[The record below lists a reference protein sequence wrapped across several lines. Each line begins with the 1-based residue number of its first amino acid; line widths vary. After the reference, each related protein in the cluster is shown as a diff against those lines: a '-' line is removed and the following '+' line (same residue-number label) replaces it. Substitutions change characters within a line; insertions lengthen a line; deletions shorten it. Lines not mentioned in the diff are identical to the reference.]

1 VSEGRS
7 EQGDEAADRAYRAG
21 QETGEVTEIPVI
33 AGNVRWERPTM
44 RSFWNALA
52 DPEREALAAAGV
64 EQTFRA
70 GSVLCRAGDESSQV
84 MIIDSGWVKVSVEVN
99 AGAEARED
107 ILAIRGQGDVVGER
121 AALTTQVRSATVTAL
136 DEVSAMVV
144 PAERFAEFL
153 RGHPRAAEVLQR
165 QIIERREEDRTRLS
179 LGEPA
184 GPERR
189 LAWLLLDLAQRRG
202 GYQQVSSAMFTL
214 PLSQQEL
221 ADWAG
226 TSPDTVGR
234 FLRSWR
240 ERGIIARSDR
250 ARRLTVVDLDGL
262 AAICRPA
269 PAAQPRTPVS
279 RAVTGQLSAEVT
291 GELYPEPGEARTRS
305 AEPEAREVLGS
316 FGTLAEADRPVAPAG
331 TETGHARSGTPR
343 AGAMR
348 NVPPW
353 LEASGEP
360 LNCSV
365 LFTDVAGFG
374 DPKRNDGDREAV
386 RKALY
391 EISRSALE
399 ASGVPW
405 ADCYYEDRG
414 DGTVIVVP
422 PTIATVRVV
431 DPLIPELASRLRQ
444 YNRRAGEVV
453 QIQLR
458 AALHV
463 GPVGRDAEGLTGE
476 AVIVAARILD
486 VPVLKARLA
495 ADQADLMFAA
505 SDYVYDHVIR
515 HCVGRVDSAT
525 FEHVVY
531 LV

>member
-1 VSEGRS
+1 MSDGRF
-7 EQGDEAADRAYRAG
+7 EKGDEAADRAYRAG
-21 QETGEVTEIPVI
+21 QETGEVKEIPVI
-33 AGNVRWERPTM
+33 AGTVRWERPTR

-64 EQTFRA
+64 EQIFRA

-84 MIIDSGWVKVSVEVN
+84 MIIDSGWVKVSVKVS

-165 QIIERREEDRTRLS
+165 QIIERREEDRARLS

-184 GPERR
+184 GAERR

-202 GYQQVSSAMFTL
+202 SYQQVSPAMFTL
-214 PLSQQEL
+214 PVSQQEL

-262 AAICRPA
+262 AAMCNPA
-269 PAAQPRTPVS
+269 PAAQPRTAVS
-279 RAVTGQLSAEVT
+279 RAGAGQLLEEDT
-291 GELYPEPGEARTRS
+291 GELYPEPGEARTRH
-305 AEPEAREVLGS
+305 ADLEERAVLGS
-316 FGTLAEADRPVAPAG
+316 FGTLAGEGRPVTSAG
-331 TETGHARSGTPR
+331 AEASHAQSGTQRP
-343 AGAMR
+343 GPTR

-353 LEASGEP
+353 LEVSGEP

-391 EISRSALE
+391 EISQSALE
-399 ASGVPW
+399 ASGVVW
-405 ADCYYEDRG
+405 AACYYEDRG

-431 DPLIPELASRLRQ
+431 DPLIPELASRLRAVQ
-444 YNRRAGEVV
+444 PAGGRRGADTAEGGVACRASRPGCGRADGRGRYRRRPHSRRACAQGKACRGSGRPDVRRV
-453 QIQLR
+453 RLR
-458 AALHV
+458 L
-463 GPVGRDAEGLTGE
+463 
-476 AVIVAARILD
+476 
-486 VPVLKARLA
+486 
-495 ADQADLMFAA
+495 
-505 SDYVYDHVIR
+505 
-515 HCVGRVDSAT
+515 
-525 FEHVVY
+525 
-531 LV
+531 